1 MDDPNQI
8 ITNFSEILPYNF
20 DKFYE

>member
-1 MDDPNQI
+1 MDGPNQI